1 MNMQTF
7 KYTKSFKLIASL
19 LFIASFLY
27 NCKKEPKLEERIFV
41 VGNEKLYA
49 SAADKTK
56 EKNNSQWVA
65 VLYTNLFQ
73 EALSAGDLYRAG
85 QCITSIGD
93 KELAR
98 EVIISN
104 FMNYVSPLPII
115 PTDSAM
121 RADINQ
127 FTIDTYERFLI
138 RKPTEGEK
146 MYFKTFIENDPN
158 VTPELVY
165 FSFALSKEYLF
176 Y

>member
-1 MNMQTF
+1 M
-7 KYTKSFKLIASL
+7 KLTTIKILALTLITLTTIS
-19 LFIASFLY
+19 
-27 NCKKEPKLEERIFV
+27 CKKELKLEDRVFV
-41 VGNEKLYA
+41 IDKESLYA
-49 SAADKTK
+49 TAADKTK

-73 EALSAGDLYRAG
+73 QALSAGDLYRAG

-98 EVIISN
+98 EVLISN
-104 FMNYVSPLPII
+104 FMNYVTPSPII
-115 PTDSAM
+115 TSDSLM
-121 RADINQ
+121 RADINT
-127 FTIDTYERFLI
+127 FTIETYERFLI

-146 MYFKTFIENDPN
+146 AYFKTFIENDMN
-158 VTPELVY
+158 VSAELVY

>member
-1 MNMQTF
+1 MKLTTF
-7 KYTKSFKLIASL
+7 KTLALTLITLSS
-19 LFIASFLY
+19 IS
-27 NCKKEPKLEERIFV
+27 CKKELKLEERVFV
-41 VGNEKLYA
+41 INQKALYA
-49 SAADKTK
+49 TAADKTK

-73 EALSAGDLYRAG
+73 QALSAGDLYRAG

-98 EVIISN
+98 EVLISN
-104 FMNYVSPLPII
+104 FMNYITPSPII
-115 PTDSAM
+115 TSDSLM
-121 RADINQ
+121 RADINT
-127 FTIDTYERFLI
+127 FTIETYERFLI

-146 MYFKTFIENDPN
+146 AYFKTFIENDMN
-158 VTPELVY
+158 VSAELVY

>member
-1 MNMQTF
+1 MIM
-7 KYTKSFKLIASL
+7 KKMYYLIPFAFIIALSL
-19 LFIASFLY
+19 SS
-27 NCKKEPKLEERIFV
+27 CKKKLELEERVFIIDKV
-41 VGNEKLYA
+41 NLYGSASEKF
-49 SAADKTK
+49 K

-73 EALSAGDLYRAG
+73 QALTAGDLYRAG

-104 FMNYVSPLPII
+104 FMNQTLPAPII
-115 PTDSAM
+115 PSNGVM
-121 RADINQ
+121 RLDINT

-138 RKPTEGEK
+138 RRPTEGEK
-146 MYFKTFIENDPN
+146 LYFKNTIENDPN
-158 VTPELVY
+158 ITPELVY

>member
-1 MNMQTF
+1 M
-7 KYTKSFKLIASL
+7 KLNTLNISVIAL
-19 LFIASFLY
+19 LLLTIVS
-27 NCKKEPKLEERIFV
+27 CKKELKLEERVFV
-41 VGNEKLYA
+41 VDKETLYA
-49 SAADKTK
+49 TAADKVK

-73 EALSAGDLYRAG
+73 QALSAGALYRAG

-104 FMNYVSPLPII
+104 FMNYTSPDPVPII
-115 PTDSAM
+115 PTNGTM
-121 RADINQ
+121 RSDIDA
-127 FTIDTYERFLI
+127 FIIETYERFLI
-138 RKPTEGEK
+138 RRPTEGEK
-146 MYFKTFIENDPN
+146 AYFKNFIENDPN
-158 VTPELVY
+158 VTAELVY

>member
-1 MNMQTF
+1 M
-7 KYTKSFKLIASL
+7 KSNILKILSLSLIALTIVS
-19 LFIASFLY
+19 
-27 NCKKEPKLEERIFV
+27 CKKELTLEERVFV
-41 VGNEKLYA
+41 INKESLYA
-49 SAADKTK
+49 TASDKTK

-73 EALSAGDLYRAG
+73 QALSAGDLYRAG

-104 FMNYVSPLPII
+104 FMNYTSPTPII
-115 PTDSAM
+115 TSDSLM
-121 RADINQ
+121 RADIDV
-127 FTIDTYERFLI
+127 FTIETYERFLI

-146 MYFKTFIENDPN
+146 AYFKTFIESDTN
-158 VTPELVY
+158 VSAELVY

>member
-1 MNMQTF
+1 MKKQILQ
-7 KYTKSFKLIASL
+7 Y
-19 LFIASFLY
+19 SFLLLVIIAFTS
-27 NCKKEPKLEERIFV
+27 CKKEVDLQEKVFYV
-41 VGNEKLYA
+41 NKEKLYA

-73 EALSAGDLYRAG
+73 QALSAGDLYRAG

-104 FMNYVSPLPII
+104 FMNYISPSPIM

-127 FTIDTYERFLI
+127 FTIETYERFLI

-146 MYFKTFIENDPN
+146 MYFKNFIESDPY
-158 VTPELVY
+158 VTPEIVY

>member
-1 MNMQTF
+1 MMNKT
-7 KYTKSFKLIASL
+7 YTYFLLLASIVITL
-19 LFIASFLY
+19 NS
-27 NCKKEPKLEERIFV
+27 CKKEQNVEEKIFAV
-41 VGNEKLYA
+41 NKEKLYA
-49 SAADKTK
+49 SAADKIK

-73 EALSAGDLYRAG
+73 QALSAGDLYRAG

-104 FMNYVSPLPII
+104 FMNYVTPSPVLPS
-115 PTDSAM
+115 DSAM

-127 FTIDTYERFLI
+127 FTIETYERFLI

-146 MYFKTFIENDPN
+146 MYFKNFIENDPY
-158 VTPELVY
+158 VTPEIVY

>member
-1 MNMQTF
+1 MLTF
-7 KYTKSFKLIASL
+7 NSMKQCTYI
-19 LFIASFLY
+19 LFIVSFAFILG
-27 NCKKEPKLEERIFV
+27 CRKELKLEERVFV
-41 VGNEKLYA
+41 VQTGKLYA

-73 EALSAGDLYRAG
+73 QALSAGDLYRAG

-104 FMNYVSPLPII
+104 FMNYVSPSPIM
-115 PTDSAM
+115 PTDSLM
-121 RADINQ
+121 RSDLNQ
-127 FTIDTYERFLI
+127 FVIETYERFLI

-146 MYFKTFIENDPN
+146 IYFKTFIENDPN
-158 VTPELVY
+158 VTPEIVY

>member
-1 MNMQTF
+1 MKLTKF
-7 KYTKSFKLIASL
+7 KILALSL
-19 LFIASFLY
+19 VILGGTS
-27 NCKKEPKLEERIFV
+27 CKKELKLEDRVFQINKES
-41 VGNEKLYA
+41 LYA
-49 SAADKTK
+49 TAADKTK

-73 EALSAGDLYRAG
+73 QALSAGDLYRAG

-104 FMNYVSPLPII
+104 FMNYVLPVPII
-115 PTDSAM
+115 TSNGVM
-121 RADINQ
+121 RSDIDA
-127 FTIDTYERFLI
+127 FIIEAYERFLI
-138 RKPTEGEK
+138 RRPTEGEK
-146 MYFKTFIENDPN
+146 AYFKNFIENDPN
-158 VTPELVY
+158 VTAELVY

>member
-1 MNMQTF
+1 MQIF
-7 KYTKSFKLIASL
+7 KTMKVNIFNISILALLLISVT
-19 LFIASFLY
+19 S
-27 NCKKEPKLEERIFV
+27 CQKEIKLEERVFQI
-41 VGNEKLYA
+41 NKESLYA
-49 SAADKTK
+49 TAADKTK

-73 EALSAGDLYRAG
+73 QALSAGDLYSAG

-104 FMNYVSPLPII
+104 FMNYVLPVPII
-115 PTDSAM
+115 TSNVIM
-121 RADINQ
+121 RSDIDA
-127 FTIDTYERFLI
+127 FIIETYERFLI
-138 RKPTEGEK
+138 RRPTEGEK
-146 MYFKTFIENDPN
+146 AYFKSFIENDPN
-158 VTPELVY
+158 VTAELVY